1 MIVRII
7 SLIVSLALLVGVGAA
22 ALNPAGL
29 RNLIHGDPSGWDY
42 SWLRRGLSQAEK
54 AADAALKGAH
64 RAGARTAATALQ
76 RAIRYSRASARS
88 TGTQP
93 IPPDIRKDLEP
104 YFDEDLLDDVGWA
117 YSNQYLDLGSVISAW
132 YKAEGGAVT
141 LVDTIVFSSRYG
153 ASRRFLWA
161 HELTHVM
168 QYRELGIED
177 FARVY
182 VTNPQLLERQA
193 WDNARR
199 IEIAIQRN
207 ARRAAEAQSSG

>member
-1 MIVRII
+1 
-7 SLIVSLALLVGVGAA
+7 
-22 ALNPAGL
+22 
-29 RNLIHGDPSGWDY
+29 
-42 SWLRRGLSQAEK
+42 
-54 AADAALKGAH
+54 
-64 RAGARTAATALQ
+64 
-76 RAIRYSRASARS
+76 
-88 TGTQP
+88 
-93 IPPDIRKDLEP
+93 
-104 YFDEDLLDDVGWA
+104 
-117 YSNQYLDLGSVISAW
+117 SVISAW

-199 IEIAIQRN
+199 IVIAIQRN
-207 ARRAAEAQSSG
+207 ARRAAEARSSGGSARLFRAFCGRLLGGGCCPIFNTIPIKSGPRQEHERHRRGHCDEDVDQDLVNRRP